1 VCELRLWS
9 SVRFDCM
16 SPLREQHSK
25 SMKMSMSTTLTNKSV
40 MGRRNNRSTY
50 ECVIFSRSL
59 AVAFAIISEV
69 DLENWRE
76 ISGTPATRKNP
87 LSTKFFAFIL
97 AATHCSCKGVLREAI
112 HLTLSSPLTTTTIY
126 NLQHQH
132 QHAAVQLHQHDHEH
146 TPRSSAAGLPFKFQ
160 LLLVA
165 PTDLLLF
172 HGLHYNT
179 INCIVHHHP
188 HDPRHRT

>member
-1 VCELRLWS
+1 MFQKWILKIGGKYPALLQQGKTRYQ
-9 SVRFDCM
+9 
-16 SPLREQHSK
+16 P
-25 SMKMSMSTTLTNKSV
+25 N
-40 MGRRNNRSTY
+40 
-50 ECVIFSRSL
+50 FSHLFWQPRTVL
-59 AVAFAIISEV
+59 ARV
-69 DLENWRE
+69 
-76 ISGTPATRKNP
+76 
-87 LSTKFFAFIL
+87 FFARL
-97 AATHCSCKGVLREAI
+97 I

>member
-1 VCELRLWS
+1 
-9 SVRFDCM
+9 
-16 SPLREQHSK
+16 
-25 SMKMSMSTTLTNKSV
+25 MSMSTTLTNKSV

-97 AATHCSCKGVLREAI
+97 AATHCSCKGVLREAYPSYSF
-112 HLTLSSPLTTTTIY
+112 HLHHLPLPLSTTYNINMQLCSSTSMIMNILLAPPPPASP
-126 NLQHQH
+126 
-132 QHAAVQLHQHDHEH
+132 
-146 TPRSSAAGLPFKFQ
+146 SSSSC
-160 LLLVA
+160 
-165 PTDLLLF
+165 
-172 HGLHYNT
+172 YW
-179 INCIVHHHP
+179 
-188 HDPRHRT
+188 